1 MALFNRFIEAGR
13 LCVIQFG
20 PDYGKLC
27 FIVDV
32 INENRV
38 LIDGESVSRQA
49 IPIKRLAL
57 TDLKVSI
64 PRGIRTRT
72 LKRVIKESDTIAKFN
87 SSSWGKKMIF
97 RTRKAQM
104 TDFDRFKMMVIRTQ
118 RAAIKR
124 REINKLKRSAK
135 A

>member
-1 MALFNRFIEAGR
+1 MVLFNRFIEAGR

-38 LIDGESVSRQA
+38 LVDGESVSRQA

-57 TDLKVSI
+57 TDMKVSI
-64 PRGIRTRT
+64 PRGVRTRT
-72 LKRVIKESDTIAKFN
+72 LKRVIKESDAITKFN
-87 SSSWGKKMIF
+87 STSWGKKMIYHS
-97 RTRKAQM
+97 RKAKM
-104 TDFDRFKMMVIRTQ
+104 TDFDRFKLMAIRTQ
-118 RAAIKR
+118 RAVIKR
-124 REINKLKRSAK
+124 REINKLKRSVK